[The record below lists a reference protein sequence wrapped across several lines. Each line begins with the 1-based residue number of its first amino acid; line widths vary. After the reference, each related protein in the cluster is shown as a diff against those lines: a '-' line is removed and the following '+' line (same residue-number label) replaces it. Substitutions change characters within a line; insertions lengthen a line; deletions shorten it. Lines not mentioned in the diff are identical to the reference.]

1 MRTRTR
7 DDSSLEVLL
16 MDHVET
22 TRKELGSANR
32 VVVEFAEDNNIDKLI
47 YDYGLLNIVIG
58 VSNH

>member
-7 DDSSLEVLL
+7 DESSLEVLL